1 MTNRVETID
10 YQNRSDED
18 AAQAVYQDAGAYDD
32 GYDDYDDDYELEP
45 LEVPNAIAVHD
56 LSDLMQTTPI
66 EVIKEFMRSGYMF
79 SINEVVEH
87 ELVAE
92 IAPAFGFEVLPLE
105 EETGPA
111 SIVPSTSGEDPALLE
126 DRPPVITILGH
137 VDHGKTTL
145 LDTIRKSNV
154 VGGEAGGITQ
164 HIGAYQVK
172 SKDETLTFL
181 DTPGHE
187 AFTAMRARGAQV
199 TDIAVLVI
207 AADDGIMPQ
216 TEEAIDHVKAA
227 AVPIVV
233 AINKVDRPE
242 SDPERVKRQLAEH
255 DLLIEEWGGDV
266 IACPVSALTGDGVQ
280 DLLDNLLVVSEIG
293 ELKANPHKPAR
304 GVVVE
309 ARIDR
314 SRGTVA
320 TVLIQSGTLSVGDN
334 VVVGNMKGR
343 IRAMLTDSG
352 QPITAAAPSQPVE
365 VLGISGVPEAGD
377 ILEVTTDERAAR
389 QLVERRIRE
398 SQMKRSTGPTL
409 EDVHTRIAAGEVKA
423 LNLIIKT
430 DVQGSVDAVKSAL
443 NNLNTDQSRVNI
455 VHLASGAI
463 TESDVLLGMASQ
475 AIIIGF
481 NSDPEQGATALAN
494 QEGVEIRRYDIIY
507 NLLEDVEKALTGLL
521 EPVYRDVIEGHAT
534 VRATFGVGRR
544 VRAAGFYVN
553 NGTIQRSS
561 VVHVLR
567 DGERIHSGAI
577 ASLKR
582 FKDDVREVNTGF
594 EGGLTLEGFND
605 YEEGDLLEAHR
616 SERVR

>member
-1 MTNRVETID
+1 MTNRID
-10 YQNRSDED
+10 RIGQQSQHNGAAEYDYYDE
-18 AAQAVYQDAGAYDD
+18 
-32 GYDDYDDDYELEP
+32 YDDDYELEP
-45 LEVPNAIAVHD
+45 LEVPLAIAVHD
-56 LSDLMQTTPI
+56 LAELMQTTPV

-87 ELVAE
+87 ELVAG
-92 IAPAFGFEVLPLE
+92 IAPSFGFEVLPLE
-105 EETGPA
+105 EEAGVG

-126 DRPPVITILGH
+126 ERPPVVTILGH

-145 LDTIRKSNV
+145 LDTIRKTNV
-154 VGGEAGGITQ
+154 VEGEAGGITQ

-172 SKDETLTFL
+172 YDESLVTFL

-242 SDPERVKRQLAEH
+242 ADPERVKRQLAEH

-266 IACPVSALTGDGVQ
+266 IALPVSALTGDGVD
-280 DLLDNLLVVSEIG
+280 DLLDNLLVVSEVS
-293 ELKANPHKPAR
+293 ELKANAQKQAR

-320 TVLIQSGTLSVGDN
+320 TVLIQSGTLHVGDN
-334 VVVGNMKGR
+334 VVVGNLRGR
-343 IRAMLTDSG
+343 IRAMFTDSG
-352 QPITAAAPSQPVE
+352 APIDEAKPSQPVE

-377 ILEVTTDERAAR
+377 ILEVTVDERTAR
-389 QLVERRIRE
+389 QLMEQRVRQSE
-398 SQMKRSTGPTL
+398 MKRSAGPTL

-430 DVQGSVDAVKSAL
+430 DVQGSVEAVKGAL
-443 NNLNTDQSRVNI
+443 NGLNTDQTRVNI
-455 VHLASGAI
+455 VHIASGAV
-463 TESDVLLGMASQ
+463 TESDVLLGLASQ

-481 NSDPEQGATALAN
+481 NTDPGQGAAALAN
-494 QEGVEIRRYDIIY
+494 LEGVEIRRYNIIY
-507 NLLEDVEKALTGLL
+507 NLLEDVERALTGLL
-521 EPVYRDVIEGHAT
+521 EPVYRDVTEGHAT
-534 VRATFGVGRR
+534 IRAIFGVGRR
-544 VRAAGFYVN
+544 MKVAGFYVN
-553 NGTIQRSS
+553 DGQIQRGSTI
-561 VVHVLR
+561 HVLR
-567 DGERIHSGAI
+567 GGRQIHSGAI

-582 FKDDVREVNTGF
+582 FKDDVREVNVGF
-594 EGGLTLEGFND
+594 EGGLVLEGFND
-605 YEEGDLLEAHR
+605 YAEGDVLEAHR